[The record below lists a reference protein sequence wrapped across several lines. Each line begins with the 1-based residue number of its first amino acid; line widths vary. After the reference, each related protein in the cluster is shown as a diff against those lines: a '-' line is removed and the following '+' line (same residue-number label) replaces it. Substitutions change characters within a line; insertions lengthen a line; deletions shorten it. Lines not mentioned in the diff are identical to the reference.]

1 VPVDEFD
8 IFRDDDQEENPTDG
22 EKSAILVIDD
32 DASIRESL
40 ETTLKDTFETIL
52 CSSGEAGIQAVTSGV
67 DAVILDIKME
77 GKDGFETFR
86 EIREKHFYIPIIY
99 HSAYQDLKSPY
110 EIMNE
115 FRPFGFISKG
125 QGFAELVSLL
135 NSAVSYHRKI
145 VENQS
150 LLSELKVLNASL
162 EEKIAQRTLEIAN
175 KNEQLEET
183 NEVLKKEIAE
193 RVKMEKALQ
202 EAERIKT
209 LIETAGAAAH
219 EINTPLQMV
228 IGACELMLLKM
239 DSAEPFRDRVED
251 IKKSGVK
258 IGEIVKKMQNIRQY
272 VTKHYVGERNII
284 DFDASSQEDGSR
296 RGTE

>member
-1 VPVDEFD
+1 MSVDEFD
-8 IFRDDDQEENPTDG
+8 IFREGNKESPTEG
-22 EKSAILVIDD
+22 KPSAILIIDD

-40 ETTLKDTFETIL
+40 ETTLKDKFETIL
-52 CSSGEAGIQAVTSGV
+52 CSSGEAGIQAVNSGV

-86 EIREKHFYIPIIY
+86 EIREKHFYVPIIY

-125 QGFAELVSLL
+125 QGVAELVSLL
-135 NSAVSYHRKI
+135 NSAVAYHQKI
-145 VENQS
+145 IENQS
-150 LLSELKVLNASL
+150 LLSELKVLNVSL
-162 EEKIAQRTLEIAN
+162 DEKVEQRTLEIAN
-175 KNEQLEET
+175 KNELLKET
-183 NEVLKKEIAE
+183 NDALKREIVE
-193 RVKMEKALQ
+193 RKKVEKALQ

-209 LIETAGAAAH
+209 LVETAGAAAH

-239 DSAEPFRDRVED
+239 DSEAPLREKVAHIMEAGHMIGGIVE
-251 IKKSGVK
+251 
-258 IGEIVKKMQNIRQY
+258 KMQNIQQY
-272 VTKHYVGERNII
+272 VTKNYIDDRNIV
-284 DFDASSQEDGSR
+284 DFEASSQE
-296 RGTE
+296 RGNQE